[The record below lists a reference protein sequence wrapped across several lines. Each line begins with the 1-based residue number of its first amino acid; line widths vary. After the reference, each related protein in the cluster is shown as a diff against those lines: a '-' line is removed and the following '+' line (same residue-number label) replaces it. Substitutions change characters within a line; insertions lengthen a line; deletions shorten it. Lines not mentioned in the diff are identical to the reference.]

1 MTVKKGLDTDQIIKS
16 LRTRYIG
23 KELLYFKSTGSTN
36 LEASE
41 AGKKRSPEGTLV
53 IADKQTQGKGRLGRS
68 WISPPFANLYFSVL
82 LRPRISPQTAGW
94 INLLASVSLVKSIQ
108 SSTGL
113 VPDIK
118 WPNDIM
124 VNEKKLGGILTE
136 LHLKGDQIDYLVLGI
151 GINVNM
157 GRFPALISKT
167 ATSLKKELK
176 HDLHREAL
184 CISILEK
191 IEEDLELFYQKGP
204 GTVLSEWEKHSNT
217 LGKSVIVRQPGQT
230 LSGKAIGL
238 DSNGGL
244 MVKTED
250 GAKVT
255 VMAGDVIHLRTIG
268 ET

>member
-36 LEASE
+36 LETAE
-41 AGKKRSPEGTLV
+41 AGKKGSPEGTLV
-53 IADKQTQGKGRLGRS
+53 IADEQTHGKGRLGRS
-68 WISPPFANLYFSVL
+68 WISPPFVNLYFSVL

-118 WPNDIM
+118 WPNDLM
-124 VNEKKLGGILTE
+124 FNEKKLGGILTD

-151 GINVNM
+151 GVNVNM
-157 GRFPALISKT
+157 ARFPALISKT

-176 HDLHREAL
+176 HDLHRESL
-184 CISILEK
+184 CIAILEK
-191 IEEDLELFYQKGP
+191 IEADLELFYQKGP
-204 GTVLSEWEKHSNT
+204 GTVLSEWEKLSST
-217 LGKSVIVRQPGQT
+217 LGKIITVRQPGQT
-230 LSGKAIGL
+230 LTGKAIGL

-244 MVKTED
+244 IIETEN

-255 VMAGDVIHLRTIG
+255 IMTGDVIHLRTIG
-268 ET
+268 EG